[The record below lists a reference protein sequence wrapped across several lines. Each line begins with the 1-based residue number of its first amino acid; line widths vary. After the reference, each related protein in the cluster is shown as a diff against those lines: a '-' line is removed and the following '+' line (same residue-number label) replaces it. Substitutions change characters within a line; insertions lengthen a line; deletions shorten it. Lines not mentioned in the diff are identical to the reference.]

1 MTVEAGATVD
11 NLTFAVEN
19 RMGSMQG
26 VVKDNKGNPVEGVIK
41 VVLSGGEKDFETV
54 TDGDGSYSFANV
66 AEGEY
71 SLSFEKTGYASV
83 SGVAAVIRTGEDMAQ
98 AEQIL
103 QMNTGGAF
111 RESI

>member
-1 MTVEAGATVD
+1 ASLPAGAYEITVSGYGCLITPETADVTVEAGATVD

-26 VVKDNKGNPVEGVIK
+26 VVKDNKGNPVEGVK

-71 SLSFEKTGYASV
+71 SLSFEK
-83 SGVAAVIRTGEDMAQ
+83 
-98 AEQIL
+98 
-103 QMNTGGAF
+103 
-111 RESI
+111 